1 MGRASVVLLHMVSV
15 SLYGGISLCFKRP
28 PLNGGIGG

>member
-1 MGRASVVLLHMVSV
+1 MDEPAVVALHMVSV